1 MFSLKNILKEK
12 FQCIWSE
19 GVLVRVNKISNLH
32 VLLSRCTLIN
42 IVTSKHNVTETFFQ
56 VFFSNFLSFFLSY
69 KGAYEDF

>member
-56 VFFSNFLSFFLSY
+56 IFSVFFYHIKELMKISEF
-69 KGAYEDF
+69 